1 MHFWHD
7 GGPADVALPVSV
19 IQRRELVVT
28 GVFRYAN
35 TWPTA
40 IDLVASGQVD
50 LDSMVSG
57 HFALDDVEA
66 APRSTTRPGVLKS
79 VVTPQQS

>member
-1 MHFWHD
+1 M
-7 GGPADVALPVSV
+7 ALPVSV
-19 IQRRELVVT
+19 IQRRELLVT

-50 LDSMVSG
+50 LDCTVSG
-57 HFALDDVEA
+57 HFALDDVDA
-66 APRSTTRPGVLKS
+66 ALRSTTHPGALKS